1 MSVQPFTL
9 GTTEVGPGTRQTVD
23 LPVSVLSNHTPIT
36 LPVHVIHGAAAGP
49 VMFISAVVHG
59 DEILGVEIVR
69 RVIRHGG
76 LAQIA
81 GTLIAVPIVN
91 AFGLIS
97 HSRYM
102 PDRRDL
108 NRSFPGSDR
117 GSLASVV
124 ADLFNRSASSHQPAA
139 DTDCSR

>member
-1 MSVQPFTL
+1 MSVDPFVI
-9 GTTEVGPGTRQTVD
+9 GAAEVAPGGRMTVD

-36 LPVHVIHGAAAGP
+36 LPVHVIHGERPGP

-69 RVIRHGG
+69 RVIRHNA
-76 LAQIA
+76 LADIT
-81 GTLIAVPIVN
+81 GTLLAAPIVN

-102 PDRRDL
+102 PD
-108 NRSFPGSDR
+108 
-117 GSLASVV
+117 
-124 ADLFNRSASSHQPAA
+124 
-139 DTDCSR
+139 